1 MLGDEVGI
9 AFPQRLDHAR
19 AERGADGVAQVA
31 DVRMLNRV
39 EQSVE
44 CGGCADVARGDGG
57 LHAHEAARVIGEFSE
72 ERRAV
77 VELIV
82 PVAKLMR
89 RCGARVVVVT
99 LKQLAE
105 QLGVGGVD
113 AAISPYGFDL
123 VVAMARVGWVE
134 LGHP

>member
-1 MLGDEVGI
+1 
-9 AFPQRLDHAR
+9 
-19 AERGADGVAQVA
+19 
-31 DVRMLNRV
+31 MLNRV

-89 RCGARVVVVT
+89 RCGARVVVVA
-99 LKQLAE
+99 LE
-105 QLGVGGVD
+105 QFDQELGVGGVD